1 MRPAIAALL
10 ERLQSTSASKNDAIL
25 PLALLLERSTRWGNT
40 DATHE
45 SELPRE
51 LLDNA
56 LSDAEHSEIVHT
68 LGRAILHEP
77 ENGSLYWALGKA
89 KWEEGMG
96 VLLRTLAT
104 RGDEI
109 GEEPAYQAIIA
120 LENFLIAD
128 GGRLLVGVQQEF
140 EASDPRPFLESCLL
154 SSQPRLSALSRR
166 LLARIARG

>member
-1 MRPAIAALL
+1 MLFC
-10 ERLQSTSASKNDAIL
+10 
-25 PLALLLERSTRWGNT
+25 
-40 DATHE
+40 
-45 SELPRE
+45 
-51 LLDNA
+51 
-56 LSDAEHSEIVHT
+56 HT

-166 LLARIARG
+166 LLARIDRG